1 MSIKDIVCKF
11 NYEISKFAKRKSEF
25 CNCPGR
31 DFSRNR
37 KQNFESVIRSILSLN
52 GGSLTNELLKIH
64 QFSPDSPS
72 ASAFIQQRAKRISLS
87 FSRT

>member
-52 GGSLTNELLKIH
+52 ILGHYARN
-64 QFSPDSPS
+64 
-72 ASAFIQQRAKRISLS
+72 ISGCCCTEIS
-87 FSRT
+87 KSE

>member
-37 KQNFESVIRSILSLN
+37 KQNFESVIRSILS
-52 GGSLTNELLKIH
+52 SV
-64 QFSPDSPS
+64 
-72 ASAFIQQRAKRISLS
+72 
-87 FSRT
+87 